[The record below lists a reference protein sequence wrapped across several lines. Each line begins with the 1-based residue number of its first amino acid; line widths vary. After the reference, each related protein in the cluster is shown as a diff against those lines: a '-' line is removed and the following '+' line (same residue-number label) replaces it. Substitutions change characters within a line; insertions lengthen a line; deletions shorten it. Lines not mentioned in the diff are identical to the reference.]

1 MCFSHQQEKLT
12 IVIVICFKDRAGII
26 ILNFYLRTIVCR
38 LHMLYLSGNILQ
50 SRKISIWKNIDREGE
65 AILTKAI

>member
-12 IVIVICFKDRAGII
+12 IVIVICFKDRAGVV

-50 SRKISIWKNIDREGE
+50 SRKIPLWKNIDREGE
-65 AILTKAI
+65 AILTKTI